1 MSVLSRFK
9 PCSHLTLKYS
19 LCSAVNNRNLS
30 IFFKYCSSFLR
41 NIGCFTSSYK
51 SIHKSYKAIRPTIA
65 LFLSKNNECK
75 IPAC

>member
-30 IFFKYCSSFLR
+30 IFFKDCSCLLR
-41 NIGCFTSSYK
+41 NIS
-51 SIHKSYKAIRPTIA
+51 
-65 LFLSKNNECK
+65 LFYFDLKVTLQYIQGNLKYNRESFLHMNNV
-75 IPAC
+75 